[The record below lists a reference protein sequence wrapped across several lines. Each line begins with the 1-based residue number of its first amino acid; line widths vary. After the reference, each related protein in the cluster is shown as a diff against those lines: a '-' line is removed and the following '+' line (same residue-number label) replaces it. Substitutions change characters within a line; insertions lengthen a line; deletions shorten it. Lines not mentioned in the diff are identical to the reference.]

1 MIPGVSLSTTV
12 QSEFMTPLSGD
23 KTTTRTL
30 SQEELESP
38 LPLIMGST
46 SSQDDFQTCP
56 AVPKDSTFDLD
67 KTTNPCV
74 KDHNVNTV
82 EIESIHSIVLDLI
95 IGEDASQTPS
105 SDVVH
110 APPPLVQASTD
121 IPEFRINSPDSRF
134 ANVGQAGV

>member
-1 MIPGVSLSTTV
+1 
-12 QSEFMTPLSGD
+12 MTPLS
-23 KTTTRTL
+23 TRTL
-30 SQEELESP
+30 SQEELEST
-38 LPLIMGST
+38 LPPIMGST
-46 SSQDDFQTCP
+46 SGQDDFQTCP
-56 AVPKDSTFDLD
+56 PGPRDSTFGLD

-82 EIESIHSIVLDLI
+82 ELESIHCIVMDLI
-95 IGEDASQTPS
+95 VGEDASQTPS

-121 IPEFRINSPDSRF
+121 IPEFQINSPDSRF